1 MKKLFLGSSFSD
13 VAQLFPEWIEEDIK
27 GKTVTFIP
35 TAGVPEEITFFIDN
49 DRKAFEQLGILVDE
63 LEISTAFREEI
74 KAKLLKNDYIFLSGG
89 NTFFLLQ
96 ELKRTRT
103 DMLIKELIFAWKP
116 YIWTSA
122 GSMVLAPNIEY
133 WALMD
138 VPEKAPNLKDF
149 SALNVVNFYL
159 VPHYGEFPFV
169 DATNEIVNRY
179 TELPLLPLNNKQVV
193 CINGETQKIKT
204 TV

>member
-1 MKKLFLGSSFSD
+1 
-13 VAQLFPEWIEEDIK
+13 
-27 GKTVTFIP
+27 
-35 TAGVPEEITFFIDN
+35 
-49 DRKAFEQLGILVDE
+49 
-63 LEISTAFREEI
+63 
-74 KAKLLKNDYIFLSGG
+74 
-89 NTFFLLQ
+89 
-96 ELKRTRT
+96 
-103 DMLIKELIFAWKP
+103 
-116 YIWTSA
+116 
-122 GSMVLAPNIEY
+122 
-133 WALMD
+133 MD

>member
-1 MKKLFLGSSFSD
+1 MKKLFLASSLSN

-63 LEISTAFREEI
+63 LEISTAFQEEI

-103 DMLIKELIFAWKP
+103 DMLIKELIFA
-116 YIWTSA
+116 
-122 GSMVLAPNIEY
+122 
-133 WALMD
+133 
-138 VPEKAPNLKDF
+138 
-149 SALNVVNFYL
+149 
-159 VPHYGEFPFV
+159 
-169 DATNEIVNRY
+169 
-179 TELPLLPLNNKQVV
+179 
-193 CINGETQKIKT
+193 
-204 TV
+204 

>member
-1 MKKLFLGSSFSD
+1 MKKLFLASSFAD
-13 VAQLFPEWIEEDIK
+13 VAQLFLEWIEEDVK

-35 TAGVPEEITFFIDN
+35 TAGLPEEITFFIDN
-49 DRKAFEQLGILVDE
+49 DRKAFEELGMIVDE
-63 LEISTAFREEI
+63 LEISTASQEEI

-96 ELKRTRT
+96 ELKRTGT
-103 DMLIKELIFAWKP
+103 DNLIKELIFAWKP

-138 VPEKAPNLKDF
+138 TPEKAPDLQDF
-149 SALNVVNFYL
+149 SALNIVNFYL

-169 DATNEIVNRY
+169 DATNEIANKY
-179 TELPLLPLNNKQVV
+179 AELPLLLLNNKQVA
-193 CINGETQKIKT
+193 CMKGELLELKEWR
-204 TV
+204 